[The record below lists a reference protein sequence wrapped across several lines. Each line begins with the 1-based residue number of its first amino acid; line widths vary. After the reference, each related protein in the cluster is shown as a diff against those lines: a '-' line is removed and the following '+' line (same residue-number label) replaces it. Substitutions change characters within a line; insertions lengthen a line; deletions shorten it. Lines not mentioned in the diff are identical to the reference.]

1 MHLHR
6 KEIKMQIKKALSD
19 KNISVEAVAALLG
32 IHRNSAANI
41 ISEQEYRK
49 FVYDERK
56 RRLYQD
62 NVVKYA

>member
-1 MHLHR
+1 MR
-6 KEIKMQIKKALSD
+6 KLYPLTDQEREFAEAHISLVDKFLSCKGFRPD
-19 KNISVEAVAALLG
+19 
-32 IHRNSAANI
+32 I